1 MPVILHI
8 VQEILIRVFYVAKS
22 SIDEVSTDLI
32 VCSDVFSAIYCLQ
45 TKPRNVG
52 ENKDIVADKK
62 GKTIECTSNIPS
74 SFGVEATSQTQL
86 TTVSG
91 AKPGD
96 KEHEGMVWIGGADFL
111 IGGDNNHAAADE
123 FPKHKVAS

>member
-22 SIDEVSTDLI
+22 SIDEVSTNLI

-74 SFGVEATSQTQL
+74 RLELRQQAKLNLQL
-86 TTVSG
+86 
-91 AKPGD
+91 
-96 KEHEGMVWIGGADFL
+96 
-111 IGGDNNHAAADE
+111 
-123 FPKHKVAS
+123 